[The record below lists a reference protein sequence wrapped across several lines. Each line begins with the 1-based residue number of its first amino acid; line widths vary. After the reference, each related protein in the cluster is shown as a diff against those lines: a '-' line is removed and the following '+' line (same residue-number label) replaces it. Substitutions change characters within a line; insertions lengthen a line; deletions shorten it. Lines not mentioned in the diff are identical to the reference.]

1 MTTATRKVHAKNGV
15 WVTDGGVEYPAVIVA
30 ALAALVEAGPGRSS
44 LDARLFPRL
53 RGSAWAAASIGAGAA
68 GSLLNERFL
77 VEPAEPAQPVQPAR
91 TDASEPAPVNSERES
106 ILVGFGVEGG

>member
-1 MTTATRKVHAKNGV
+1 
-15 WVTDGGVEYPAVIVA
+15 
-30 ALAALVEAGPGRSS
+30 
-44 LDARLFPRL
+44 LFPRL